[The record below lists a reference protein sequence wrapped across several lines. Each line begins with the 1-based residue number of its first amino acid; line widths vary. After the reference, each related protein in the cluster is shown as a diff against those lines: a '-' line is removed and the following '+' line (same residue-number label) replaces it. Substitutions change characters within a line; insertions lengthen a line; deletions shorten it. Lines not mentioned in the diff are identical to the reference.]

1 MVISPTQLMII
12 VRDVNVQALKF
23 LLESEL
29 DKIVGSSISS
39 ARGLL
44 TIEPKTTM
52 EVMILPT
59 GTHRRGLKMSD
70 KHPKL
75 K

>member
-1 MVISPTQLMII
+1 MII

-52 EVMILPT
+52 EVMILAT
-59 GTHRRGLKMSD
+59 GKHRRGLKMLE
-70 KHPKL
+70 KKPEIEVKNIQ
-75 K
+75 

>member
-1 MVISPTQLMII
+1 MGISPTQLMII

-29 DKIVGSSISS
+29 DKIMGSSINS
-39 ARGLL
+39 ANVLL

-52 EVMILPT
+52 EVMILAT
-59 GTHRRGLKMSD
+59 GTQRGGFQNGWNGQSK
-70 KHPKL
+70 K
-75 K
+75 